1 LVYNTIYYWIY
12 FRKTTVRYG
21 VHSNQFQGDYKRVLT
36 VCSAGILRSAT
47 AAHVL
52 CQRPFNF
59 NTRNVGTASY
69 ALIPLTDDLI
79 LWADEVVCME
89 NEHKNAVYNK
99 MMSMDLYKPTFVLDI
114 EDIYEYRNPKLVK
127 LIKERYKIVTNSPG
141 QE

>member
-1 LVYNTIYYWIY
+1 MS
-12 FRKTTVRYG
+12 YG
-21 VHSNQFQGDYKRVLT
+21 VYSNQFQGDYKRVLT

-52 CQRPFNF
+52 CQKPFNF
-59 NTRNVGTASY
+59 NTRNVGTAPY

-89 NEHKNAVYNK
+89 NEHKVHVMNK
-99 MMSMDLYKPTFVLDI
+99 MMDMDLYKPIFVLDI

-127 LIKERYKIVTNSPG
+127 LIKERYKDRTTHLNKDTI
-141 QE
+141 

>member
-1 LVYNTIYYWIY
+1 M
-12 FRKTTVRYG
+12 RYG

-59 NTRNVGTASY
+59 NTRNVGTAPY

-79 LWADEVVCME
+79 MWADEVVCME
-89 NEHKNAVYNK
+89 NEHKNVVMNK
-99 MMSMDLYKPTFVLDI
+99 MMSMDLYKPITVLDI

-127 LIKERYKIVTNSPG
+127 LIKQRYKERTDDKGI
-141 QE
+141 

>member
-1 LVYNTIYYWIY
+1 M
-12 FRKTTVRYG
+12 RYG

-59 NTRNVGTASY
+59 NTRNVGTAPY

-79 LWADEVVCME
+79 MWADEVVCME

-99 MMSMDLYKPTFVLDI
+99 MMSMDLYKPIVVLDI

-127 LIKERYKIVTNSPG
+127 LIKQRYKERTDDKGI
-141 QE
+141 

>member
-1 LVYNTIYYWIY
+1 MS
-12 FRKTTVRYG
+12 YG

-52 CQRPFNF
+52 CQKPFNF
-59 NTRNVGTASY
+59 NTRNVGTAPY

-89 NEHKNAVYNK
+89 NEHKVHVMNK
-99 MMSMDLYKPTFVLDI
+99 MMGMDLYKPIFVLDI

-127 LIKERYKIVTNSPG
+127 LIKERYKDRTTHLNKDTI
-141 QE
+141 

>member
-1 LVYNTIYYWIY
+1 MS
-12 FRKTTVRYG
+12 YG

-59 NTRNVGTASY
+59 NTRNVGTAPY

-89 NEHKNAVYNK
+89 NEHKNYVMGK
-99 MMSMDLYKPTFVLDI
+99 MMDMDLYKPIFVLDI

-127 LIKERYKIVTNSPG
+127 LIKERYKDRTTKPNEDII
-141 QE
+141 

>member
-1 LVYNTIYYWIY
+1 M
-12 FRKTTVRYG
+12 RYG
-21 VHSNQFQGDYKRVLT
+21 VHSNQYQGDYKRVLT

-52 CQRPFNF
+52 CQKPFNF
-59 NTRNVGTASY
+59 NTRNVGTAPY

-99 MMSMDLYKPTFVLDI
+99 MMNMDLYKPIFVLNID
-114 EDIYEYRNPKLVK
+114 DIYEYRNPKLVK
-127 LIKERYKIVTNSPG
+127 LIKERYKMVTNSPE
-141 QE
+141 QK

>member
-1 LVYNTIYYWIY
+1 M
-12 FRKTTVRYG
+12 RYG

-59 NTRNVGTASY
+59 NTRNVGTAPY

-79 LWADEVVCME
+79 MWADEVVCME

-99 MMSMDLYKPTFVLDI
+99 MMSMDLYKPITVLDI

-127 LIKERYKIVTNSPG
+127 LIKQRYRERTDDKGI
-141 QE
+141 

>member
-1 LVYNTIYYWIY
+1 MN
-12 FRKTTVRYG
+12 YG
-21 VHSNQFQGDYKRVLT
+21 VHSNRFQGDYKRVLT

-59 NTRNVGTASY
+59 NTRNVGTAPY

-79 LWADEVVCME
+79 MWADEVVCME
-89 NEHKNAVYNK
+89 NEHKNVVMNK
-99 MMSMDLYKPTFVLDI
+99 MMSMDLYKPITVLDI

-127 LIKERYKIVTNSPG
+127 LIKQRYKERTDDKGI
-141 QE
+141 

>member
-1 LVYNTIYYWIY
+1 M
-12 FRKTTVRYG
+12 RYG

-59 NTRNVGTASY
+59 NTRNVGTAPY

-79 LWADEVVCME
+79 MWADEVVCME
-89 NEHKNAVYNK
+89 SEHKIHVMNK
-99 MMSMDLYKPTFVLDI
+99 MMDMDLYKPIVVLDI
-114 EDIYEYRNPKLVK
+114 EDIYEYRDPKLVK
-127 LIKERYKIVTNSPG
+127 LIKQRYKERTDDKGI
-141 QE
+141 

>member
-1 LVYNTIYYWIY
+1 
-12 FRKTTVRYG
+12 VRYG

-59 NTRNVGTASY
+59 NTRNVGTAPY

-79 LWADEVVCME
+79 MWADEVVCME

-99 MMSMDLYKPTFVLDI
+99 MMSMDLYKPIVVLDI

-127 LIKERYKIVTNSPG
+127 LIKQRYKERTDDKGI
-141 QE
+141 

>member
-1 LVYNTIYYWIY
+1 M
-12 FRKTTVRYG
+12 RYG

-52 CQRPFNF
+52 CQCPFNF
-59 NTRNVGTASY
+59 NTRNVGTAPY

-89 NEHKNAVYNK
+89 NEHKNYVMGK
-99 MMSMDLYKPTFVLDI
+99 MMDMDLYKPIFVLDI

-127 LIKERYKIVTNSPG
+127 LIKERYKDRTTKPNEDII
-141 QE
+141 